1 MNLVVDI
8 GNTQLKLALFNG
20 NALIDKKV
28 FRQEEEALQYA
39 QKLHF
44 RKGIM
49 CAVGHANVRVWQKI
63 GCDVLSHD
71 MPMPIQNSY
80 KTSHTL
86 GLDRIASA
94 IGAHTL
100 FPKKD
105 VLAIDCGTCITY
117 DLLTKEGVYEGGGIS
132 PGIEMKL
139 KALHNFTAALPLVQ
153 KKSNVPLIGKSTE
166 SSIQSGVINGTIAE
180 ISGIIKRYTDIS
192 NNLAPVLCGGD
203 AVFIANQLHEQVY
216 VEPDLVLVGLNNIL
230 AFNE

>member
-8 GNTQLKLALFNG
+8 GNTRLKLALFDG
-20 NALIDKKV
+20 NTPIDKKV
-28 FRQEEEALQYA
+28 FEQEEEALQYA
-39 QKLHF
+39 QKLDF
-44 RKGIM
+44 NKGII
-49 CAVGHANVRVWQKI
+49 CVVGRANVQSWQNM
-63 GCDVLSHD
+63 GCKVLSHD
-71 MPMPIQNSY
+71 MPLPIQNSY
-80 KTSHTL
+80 ETPHTL

-100 FPKKD
+100 FPDKD
-105 VLAIDCGTCITY
+105 VLAIDCGTCITC
-117 DLLTKEGVYEGGGIS
+117 DLLTKEGIYKGGGIS

-139 KALHNFTAALPLVQ
+139 KALNNFTAALPLVQ
-153 KKSNVPLIGKSTE
+153 KKSNVPLIGKTTE
-166 SSIQSGVINGTIAE
+166 TSIQSGVINGTIAE

-203 AVFIANQLHEQVY
+203 AMFIANQLHEQVY